1 MLALKQSGIPIIGF
15 KYPVV
20 FIATDENKKEIKID
34 GGMLIPSKDKEE
46 ANPMGF
52 WEVSSIALEEGL
64 KNKHK
69 QYGIDGDLIKV
80 PLNALPLSDPEMVD
94 NVIIITRD
102 PRTVIASQI
111 KANNIKDI
119 KGWIKVSGLGLIHN
133 MIASL
138 VWLKQNKKKYTRVR
152 YEDLIEKP
160 GDVLDKICDVLKR
173 GDYIWGEEIINSKL
187 NRQKP
192 IEDKCAEIDELERF
206 YENIEMHYKEY
217 DLNQLQKRI
226 EKLSKKYKV
235 NIEKARIEQ

>member
-1 MLALKQSGIPIIGF
+1 
-15 KYPVV
+15 V
-20 FIATDENKKEIKID
+20 
-34 GGMLIPSKDKEE
+34 
-46 ANPMGF
+46 
-52 WEVSSIALEEGL
+52 
-64 KNKHK
+64 
-69 QYGIDGDLIKV
+69 
-80 PLNALPLSDPEMVD
+80 
-94 NVIIITRD
+94 
-102 PRTVIASQI
+102 
-111 KANNIKDI
+111 
-119 KGWIKVSGLGLIHN
+119 
-133 MIASL
+133 IASL